1 MSLGRTDDRGAAS
14 GFLWALRAMPQEL
27 WRAEGSPAVRTG
39 ELSLAE
45 AHGGGALQRGS
56 DRAAGRGGRR
66 ESRRGHHG
74 EHIEGQQKRRKT
86 REIRDKLGGEV
97 SGSPQLCRSLSS
109 GRQRASLSNGAGL
122 TGVRASQSHRFQA
135 EKQDAPFW
143 QVNPCVCVWGVG
155 GRSLISGGT
164 ATARAWRPLVPP

>member
-1 MSLGRTDDRGAAS
+1 MSTLRVSHVKTRDDVVWVV
-14 GFLWALRAMPQEL
+14 FLCC
-27 WRAEGSPAVRTG
+27 GVCVCVCVYVRTG

-86 REIRDKLGGEV
+86 REIRDKLGGV
-97 SGSPQLCRSLSS
+97 
-109 GRQRASLSNGAGL
+109 
-122 TGVRASQSHRFQA
+122 
-135 EKQDAPFW
+135 
-143 QVNPCVCVWGVG
+143 
-155 GRSLISGGT
+155 
-164 ATARAWRPLVPP
+164 

>member
-1 MSLGRTDDRGAAS
+1 MSLERTDDRGAAWVPVGS
-14 GFLWALRAMPQEL
+14 VRAMRQEL
-27 WRAEGSPAVRTG
+27 WRAQGSPAVRTG

-66 ESRRGHHG
+66 ESHRGHHG

-97 SGSPQLCRSLSS
+97 FGSP
-109 GRQRASLSNGAGL
+109 
-122 TGVRASQSHRFQA
+122 
-135 EKQDAPFW
+135 
-143 QVNPCVCVWGVG
+143 G
-155 GRSLISGGT
+155 GRNHRNTSQH
-164 ATARAWRPLVPP
+164 APCW